1 MRRLTVIKKGFVR
14 EESPEK
20 MPSITAGIQLTRG
33 KPAIGGRMR
42 ERLTGGNEPAD
53 EATVAKLVTECIQS
67 MK

>member
-1 MRRLTVIKKGFVR
+1 MVKKGLVR

-20 MPSITAGIQLTRG
+20 MPSVTTGIQMTRG
-33 KPAIGGRMR
+33 KQGSAGSAR

-53 EATVAKLVTECIQS
+53 EATVAKMVTEYIQS